1 VSLIP
6 FLEYIAGMGIEDVRP
21 VLKSLEGTYIPAEF
35 AKREKAMREKFE
47 KQLAEER
54 AKRPKH
60 GVSSLSSLLGIKP
73 QSPIL
78 DGMDQNTSEG
88 LDQGKMLW
96 DQIRER
102 GKKQYEMIDKEIRE
116 NGEKWLAEM
125 AAEEEKAREEQM
137 KGMTSSFTGFF
148 GASNNSK

>member
-1 VSLIP
+1 M
-6 FLEYIAGMGIEDVRP
+6 AGMGIEDVRP
-21 VLKSLEGTYIPAEF
+21 VLKSFEGKYIPTEF
-35 AKREKAMREKFE
+35 AKREQAMRDKFE
-47 KQLAEER
+47 KQLEEER
-54 AKRPKH
+54 AKRPKR

-78 DGMDQNTSEG
+78 DGMDGSSDG

-102 GKKQYEMIDKEIRE
+102 GQKQYEMIDKEIRE

-125 AAEEEKAREEQM
+125 AAEEEKLKEEQM
-137 KGMTSSFTGFF
+137 KGMKTSFTGFF
-148 GASNNSK
+148 GTPPESK